1 MFFYKID
8 ETWKGLPVLN
18 LELHY
23 RKKYKKDLQ
32 LGRVGVPFKRRVHKN
47 NLILDSVLNFSGR
60 YAEMAMNREIFCSHA
75 AKMFG

>member
-23 RKKYKKDLQ
+23 RKKYKKRFTTWK
-32 LGRVGVPFKRRVHKN
+32 GGSTV
-47 NLILDSVLNFSGR
+47 
-60 YAEMAMNREIFCSHA
+60 
-75 AKMFG
+75 